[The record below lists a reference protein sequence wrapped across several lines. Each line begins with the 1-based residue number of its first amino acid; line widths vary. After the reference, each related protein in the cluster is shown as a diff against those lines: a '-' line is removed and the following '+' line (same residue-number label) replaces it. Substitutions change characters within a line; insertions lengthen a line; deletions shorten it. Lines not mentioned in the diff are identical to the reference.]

1 MGSSLGS
8 HVVPFLSPS
17 SNRAAPVRLRAKPKA
32 WPVFG
37 TQCFFPHSLHFPF
50 PIDTP
55 LPSSSAP
62 YSISKRQK
70 PRLREG
76 NGNEWAVFPAKPRS
90 NVIFVAPEDG
100 HPRSNVLF
108 VAQESQSPK
117 RPCHCSFAH
126 KNSTPPHPAQE
137 FAAAASP
144 RKGLAAALPRTLPH
158 RPRVVDPL
166 CSRALHPGAPREL
179 FPMEFPSLSSQGQM
193 PLPMPTTSLSLR
205 FPNAPG
211 HGIEQ
216 RDTLGHIMELRCSD
230 RHHLDA
236 IQRESIAL
244 PRIVN
249 PLMLRG
255 VCLATI
261 VFQSKTRLAPI
272 TVGNHAIKPR
282 GTMRR
287 TGKSDRR
294 VETTPSNPHAPTM
307 HRGEC
312 RYGQF
317 RFHGR
322 SRLGEN
328 LPRGS
333 ARRLCAPGFL
343 HLRTEGNEP
352 CGRSQRPTHV
362 PRAIRAIERVA
373 ATELVPQRKQF
384 AERKFRRHLDKHN
397 LGRANEDVGFH
408 SDEGVARVAEP
419 RTVANNLLRIPRS
432 LTPPNQKVNREAAAF
447 RT

>member
-1 MGSSLGS
+1 
-8 HVVPFLSPS
+8 
-17 SNRAAPVRLRAKPKA
+17 
-32 WPVFG
+32 
-37 TQCFFPHSLHFPF
+37 
-50 PIDTP
+50 
-55 LPSSSAP
+55 
-62 YSISKRQK
+62 
-70 PRLREG
+70 
-76 NGNEWAVFPAKPRS
+76 
-90 NVIFVAPEDG
+90 
-100 HPRSNVLF
+100 
-108 VAQESQSPK
+108 
-117 RPCHCSFAH
+117 
-126 KNSTPPHPAQE
+126 
-137 FAAAASP
+137 
-144 RKGLAAALPRTLPH
+144 
-158 RPRVVDPL
+158 
-166 CSRALHPGAPREL
+166 
-179 FPMEFPSLSSQGQM
+179 MEFPSLRSQGQM
-193 PLPMPTTSLSLR
+193 PLPMPTTSLPLR
-205 FPNAPG
+205 FPDAPG

-255 VCLATI
+255 VRLAAI
-261 VFQSKTRLAPI
+261 VFQGKTRLTPI
-272 TVGNHAIKPR
+272 AIGDHTIKPC

-287 TGKSDRR
+287 LGKRNGR
-294 VETTPSNPHAPTM
+294 VETTRSNPHAPTT

-322 SRLGEN
+322 SRLGKH

-333 ARRLCAPGFL
+333 ARHLCAPGFL
-343 HLRTEGNEP
+343 HLRAEGNEP
-352 CGRSQRPTHV
+352 CRRSQRPTHA

-373 ATELVPQRKQF
+373 ATEFVPQRKQF

-408 SDEGVARVAEP
+408 SDEGIARVAEP
-419 RTVANNLLRIPRS
+419 RTVADNLLRIPRS
-432 LTPPNQKVNREAAAF
+432 LTPPNQKVNGEAATF